1 MQNTQDASDTGSNWS
16 NISWVPDARGVF
28 SEPEMG
34 LSYSPKELDDTGSP
48 DLHLKVDILSLWKG
62 FFLKFV
68 HRTASQM
75 QQFFSLTPFPDLFPS

>member
-1 MQNTQDASDTGSNWS
+1 MQNTQHTSNTGS

-28 SEPEMG
+28 SEPEMD
-34 LSYSPKELDDTGSP
+34 LSHGPKELDDTGSS
-48 DLHLKVDILSLWKG
+48 DLYLKVDILSLWKG

>member
-1 MQNTQDASDTGSNWS
+1 MD
-16 NISWVPDARGVF
+16 
-28 SEPEMG
+28 
-34 LSYSPKELDDTGSP
+34 LSHGPKELDDTGSS
-48 DLHLKVDILSLWKG
+48 DLRLKVDILSLWKG